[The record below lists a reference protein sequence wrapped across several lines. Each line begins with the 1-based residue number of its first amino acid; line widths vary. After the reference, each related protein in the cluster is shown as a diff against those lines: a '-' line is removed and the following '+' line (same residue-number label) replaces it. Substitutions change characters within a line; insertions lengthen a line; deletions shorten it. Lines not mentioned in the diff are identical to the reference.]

1 MLQYAVIRINDGISE
16 LFIGENKRESMDT
29 QWNGFEGDL
38 TIQGDIEATETPS
51 QEYSDLDDDAS
62 IEPLEATDDAS
73 EESMEQADED
83 ASGYEELADPEPQ
96 EEASACNIEGLADEP
111 KLPEDA
117 SLDGNDYEDLFDS
130 QESEEIIE
138 NMDDSGLESEEE
150 PEDLS
155 DEEKAEI
162 MKGFV
167 DQNVSPAVLPAGKGY
182 WKGEEGN
189 SRWIPDKDATVTW
202 RKGGET
208 HVKAYGD
215 IMKEQGID
223 GIEYFNKEPDFSDV
237 EDSVIRHVELEN
249 FSDSRT
255 GSSGTYS
262 MASKAAAERLTRETG
277 EVWTQQ
283 RVQEYMNDH
292 GLTWHECADRKTV
305 RAIPTEIN
313 AGFKHTGGIS
323 MEKSVSAAA
332 ESLDERVGLGKGFSM
347 ERESSS
353 QRSSADSEELD
364 AAIQASKDAYRDMKR
379 LQNRKGD

>member
-111 KLPEDA
+111 
-117 SLDGNDYEDLFDS
+117 
-130 QESEEIIE
+130 
-138 NMDDSGLESEEE
+138 
-150 PEDLS
+150 
-155 DEEKAEI
+155 
-162 MKGFV
+162 

-182 WKGEEGN
+182 WEGEEGN